1 MLSTIIDSKIG
12 KVSVNPAVTK
22 KSLDVVFRNDRP
34 QTNEVFEKNRFL
46 SDKSYIVYKNAAKA
60 EKKQEPETEKP
71 KEIEQ
76 ARPKDIVIE
85 KRNEVSRPEVMDA
98 KAVE

>member
-60 EKKQEPETEKP
+60 KRSRSPKQKSPKK
-71 KEIEQ
+71 
-76 ARPKDIVIE
+76 
-85 KRNEVSRPEVMDA
+85 
-98 KAVE
+98 